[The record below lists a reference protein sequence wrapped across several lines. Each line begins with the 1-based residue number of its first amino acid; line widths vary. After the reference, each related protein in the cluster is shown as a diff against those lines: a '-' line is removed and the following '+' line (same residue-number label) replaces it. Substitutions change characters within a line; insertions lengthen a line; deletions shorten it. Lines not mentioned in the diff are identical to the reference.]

1 MGFIRTLSLVLLVAL
16 IGGCSEPA
24 PAPVTEPVTEPKPP
38 MPVTEPKRPMP
49 ELKMP
54 VTELEPAPMPAFPWP
69 PPPASAETIIA
80 QNWLPSGPEARLAG
94 VADTLERALIAA
106 KYRKY
111 AYLSVPNGF
120 ALVSEMEQIGSDGT
134 PSPEPARWSADLP
147 PIDNI
152 TLVEFIK
159 ALVNAQPGYYRVI
172 VFIVTDHA
180 AFKVRSSPVTF
191 MPDGI
196 ERELG
201 DFPQQL

>member
-1 MGFIRTLSLVLLVAL
+1 
-16 IGGCSEPA
+16 
-24 PAPVTEPVTEPKPP
+24 
-38 MPVTEPKRPMP
+38 
-49 ELKMP
+49 
-54 VTELEPAPMPAFPWP
+54 MPAFPWP

-80 QNWLPSGPEARLAG
+80 QNWLPSGPEARLAE

-147 PIDNI
+147 PIDNM

-172 VFIVTDHA
+172 VFIVTDQPRSRNGEATTGKQAETWLREGFDRLSPAIGELPYGSRYRTTALVYEFKKISNDTSAVFLEESPTHA
-180 AFKVRSSPVTF
+180 DKHLERS
-191 MPDGI
+191 GI
-196 ERELG
+196 SGPLSRR
-201 DFPQQL
+201 P